1 MHITRSFTIR
11 LLLPLLLLLFASGSA
26 AGLELTTLYHM
37 GNLGFDRQANAA
49 QDSISG
55 LKYPWGV
62 SVYGEHDI
70 SSELDLKA
78 GFFYD
83 PVLRNTTYTLFEYTD
98 EFFRIGV
105 GPFFGV
111 FNSKSS
117 ILKSGISTSV
127 RVEFPGLLFASLR
140 SDSSIAARFT
150 KVGDYM
156 QERNEITFG
165 YYIPNAICT
174 LNLTTKRYVTQK
186 TSTLETDDAF
196 TEYSFEVDIYQKN
209 VPVRLL
215 LSFAYQTRTRTY
227 DFESATDQSNSLNS
241 LVLGTRFTVEVSP
254 TVALIADLDHNVYS
268 FGKYDD
274 GSSAG
279 ALGLPDTGPGIYLFQ
294 GSVGLR
300 VKL

>member
-1 MHITRSFTIR
+1 MRTLKTGT
-11 LLLPLLLLLFASGSA
+11 LLLLLPFLLLVGSGA
-26 AGLELTTLYHM
+26 AYGMELTALYHM
-37 GNLGFDRQANAA
+37 GNLSFDE
-49 QDSISG
+49 DSKSAETSLDG
-55 LKYPWGV
+55 TDYPWGL
-62 SVYGEHDI
+62 SLYGEHEI
-70 SSELDLKA
+70 SSKLDLKA

-83 PVLRNTTYTLFEYTD
+83 PVLRNTTYTLFEYAD

-127 RVEFPGLLFASLR
+127 RIEFPGVVFASLR

-150 KVGDYM
+150 KTGDYM
-156 QERNEITFG
+156 QERNVITFG

-186 TSTLETDDAF
+186 TSSLETDDAF
-196 TEYSFEVDIYQKN
+196 TEYSFDVDIYQKN
-209 VPVRLL
+209 VPVQVL
-215 LSFAYQTRTRTY
+215 LSFAYQERTRTY
-227 DFESATDQSNSLNS
+227 DFEAASDQSNTLHS

-254 TVALIADLDHNVYS
+254 KVAVIADFDHNVYS

-274 GSSAG
+274 GSNSG
-279 ALGLPDTGPGIYLFQ
+279 TLSLPDSGPGIYLFQ
-294 GSVGLR
+294 GSVGMRLQ
-300 VKL
+300 L

>member
-1 MHITRSFTIR
+1 MMRTTRLFTTLTAA
-11 LLLPLLLLLFASGSA
+11 LLISVAASA
-26 AGLELTTLYHM
+26 AGALELTTLYHM
-37 GNLGFDRQANAA
+37 GNLSFDRSSESAET
-49 QDSISG
+49 SLSG
-55 LKYPWGV
+55 LEYPWGL
-62 SVYGEHDI
+62 SIYGNHEI
-70 SSELDLKA
+70 SDQLSLTA

-83 PVLRNTTYTLFEYTD
+83 PVLRNSTYTLFEYAD

-111 FNSKSS
+111 FNSTSS

-127 RVEFPGLLFASLR
+127 QVEFPGLLFASLR

-150 KVGDYM
+150 KAGDYM

-174 LNLTTKRYVTQK
+174 LNLTTKRYVSQK
-186 TSTLETDDAF
+186 TATLETDDAF
-196 TEYSFEVDIYQKN
+196 TEYSFEVDIYEKN

-215 LSFAYQTRTRTY
+215 LAFAYQQRSRTY
-227 DFESATDQSNSLNS
+227 DFESAADQSNSLNS

-254 TVALIADLDHNVYS
+254 AVSLILDLDHNVYS

-274 GSSAG
+274 GTATG
-279 ALGLPDTGPGIYLFQ
+279 ALGLPSSGPGLYLFQ
-294 GSVGLR
+294 GSLGMRITL
-300 VKL
+300 